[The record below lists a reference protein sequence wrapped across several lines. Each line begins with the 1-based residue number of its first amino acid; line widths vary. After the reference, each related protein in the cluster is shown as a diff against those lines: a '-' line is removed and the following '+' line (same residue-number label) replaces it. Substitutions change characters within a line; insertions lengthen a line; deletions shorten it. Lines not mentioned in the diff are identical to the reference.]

1 MRQRF
6 DAADGLLLVTVIVW
20 SFNFVAIKYTV
31 SHGLAPLAYAAV
43 RFGAGSLLFAGIA
56 YGRERSLRV
65 TRRDAFILVVLAGLS
80 MYVNQISFSTASKLT
95 TASTL
100 ALLFGTLPIFVG
112 LMAWRLGTERAGVRH
127 WAAAG
132 VSFAGVALVAG
143 GAGGGLS
150 GDLGGILLGLLAP
163 ITWAFY
169 SVIGAPLMRRYSA
182 YRISALVGLGAL
194 LPLVA
199 TAGPQLADT
208 DWGAIPALAWAALA
222 YSMGVSLVL
231 SNILW
236 FSAIDRVGANRA
248 SLYANLQPFLG
259 ALFAVLV
266 LSESLG
272 ALQIAGGAVIAAGIV
287 LARPKRAPVE
297 IVD

>member
-1 MRQRF
+1 VRQRF
-6 DAADGLLLVTVIVW
+6 DAADGLLLTTVVIW
-20 SFNFVAIKYTV
+20 SFNFVAVKYAVT
-31 SHGLAPLAYAAV
+31 HGLAPLAYAAL

-65 TRRDAFILVVLAGLS
+65 ERRDALVLLVFAGVA
-80 MYVNQISFSTASKLT
+80 MYVNQISFATASKLT

-112 LMAWRLGTERAGVRH
+112 LIAWRLGVERPSRRYWGAT
-127 WAAAG
+127 A
-132 VSFAGVALVAG
+132 VSFGGVALVAG
-143 GAGGGLS
+143 GAEGGLS
-150 GDLGGILLGLLAP
+150 GDLGGILVGLAAP
-163 ITWAFY
+163 ITWAYY
-169 SVIGAPLMRRYSA
+169 SVIVAPMMRRYSA
-182 YRISALVGLGAL
+182 YRISALVGLGAIV
-194 LPLVA
+194 PLVA
-199 TAGPQLADT
+199 TAATQLADR
-208 DWGAIPALAWAALA
+208 DWGAIPPLAWGALA
-222 YSMGVSLVL
+222 YSVVVSFVL
-231 SNILW
+231 TNVLW

-272 ALQIAGGAVIAAGIV
+272 VLQLVGGVVIAVGIA
-287 LARPKRAPVE
+287 LARSRRAPVE